1 MLIALVAGYFFMGG
15 GDASYFGERID
26 VLEKRIKSTIGDS
39 SRREA
44 ALRQIEVL
52 DEAAEAINESIAVG
66 AEKLAAVHGD
76 YDATPRD
83 YHEALD
89 EIDADFNR
97 FLKKTLEARGEL
109 RKTVTRE
116 EWNEIFVS
124 AGNGK

>member
-1 MLIALVAGYFFMGG
+1 MLIALIAAYFFMGG
-15 GDASYFGERID
+15 GDTSYFGERID
-26 VLEKRIKSTIGDS
+26 GLEKLIKSTIGDA

-52 DEAAEAINESIAVG
+52 DEAAEEINESIAVG
-66 AEKLAAVHGD
+66 AAKLAAVHDD

-97 FLKKTLEARGEL
+97 FLKKTLDARGEL

-116 EWNEIFVS
+116 EWAAIFVS
-124 AGNGK
+124 AGNGE

>member
-1 MLIALVAGYFFMGG
+1 MLIALVAAYFFMGG

-26 VLEKRIKSTIGDS
+26 DLEKRIKSTIGDS

-124 AGNGK
+124 AGNGE

>member
-26 VLEKRIKSTIGDS
+26 DLEKRIKSTIGDS

-124 AGNGK
+124 AGNGE

>member
-124 AGNGK
+124 AGNGE